1 MGEEV
6 VEVGFD
12 LVNKWLEMLLLLM
25 SADMEEEEE
34 GNDEA
39 DWCWRE
45 EEVPGAP
52 RKRTRVA
59 CELVC
64 EWSQGSLRPI

>member
-1 MGEEV
+1 MLLDELLLLLLLLLPKWRECPFGSTVRPATSLMGEEV

-34 GNDEA
+34 GKDEA
-39 DWCWRE
+39 D
-45 EEVPGAP
+45 
-52 RKRTRVA
+52 
-59 CELVC
+59 
-64 EWSQGSLRPI
+64 

>member
-39 DWCWRE
+39 D
-45 EEVPGAP
+45 
-52 RKRTRVA
+52 
-59 CELVC
+59 
-64 EWSQGSLRPI
+64 